1 MSYQTTRNSGP
12 TLGLSLNLHTDTES
26 STHYTERTPLLAGTP
41 TPPPSS
47 PVPSRL
53 PSPTRCDNS
62 RRPSRTNYDDD
73 DDDDD
78 NVRGELSALKQ
89 VKSQLRKQV
98 IPLAM
103 ALIFLLELSVGIM
116 QPPQNAIMESIIC
129 RKMHPEVFAP
139 LPPGTGP
146 GEGLLPPELPSPDNL
161 DHMSLAMSGP
171 NTLPSRPAQP
181 RLRYYPGL
189 VLADDPLCKG
199 ADVQGY
205 LATVVGWQNTFDSIP
220 GIVGAVPYGVLS
232 DRWGRRPV
240 MGLSLVGIGLSFV
253 WCYGVCKFSG
263 FVGDYYGK
271 GGLRLT

>member
-1 MSYQTTRNSGP
+1 MSYQTTRTSGL
-12 TLGLSLNLHTDTES
+12 TLGQGLTLDTDTES

-53 PSPTRCDNS
+53 PSPARGDNS
-62 RRPSRTNYDDD
+62 RRSSRINYGNDDG
-73 DDDDD
+73 
-78 NVRGELSALKQ
+78 VRGGFSALEQ
-89 VKSQLRKQV
+89 VKSQLRKRV

-103 ALIFLLELSVGIM
+103 VLIFLLELSVGIM

-129 RKMHPEVFAP
+129 RKMHPEVFTP
-139 LPPGTGP
+139 PPPGTGP
-146 GEGLLPPELPSPDNL
+146 GEGLLPPALPGPDNL

-171 NTLPSRPAQP
+171 RTIPSRPVRP

-199 ADVQGY
+199 SDVQGY
-205 LATVVGWQNTFDSIP
+205 LATVVGWQSTFDSIP
-220 GIVGAVPYGVLS
+220 GIVGSVPYGVLS

-240 MGLSLVGIGLSFV
+240 MGLSLVGIGLSFA
-253 WCYGVCKFSG
+253 WCYGVCKFPG
-263 FVGDYYGK
+263 FVL
-271 GGLRLT
+271 GGLLTEREGSRLT